1 VATIAS
7 GQKGLEEFFRSDCE
21 VAQTLPD
28 RLGFAANIG
37 RALGQV
43 FERWDGRGWPR
54 GIGGEELTLSAR
66 IIQVAQDAV
75 VFYRLGGIEAAVA
88 VERER
93 AGTIQ
98 DPAIAGRFR
107 RNAPMLLKRLETRSV
122 REAVLEAEPG
132 VRPLLSEARLETALR
147 AIADFVDLKPPY
159 TAGHSSGL
167 PDPDVTSVRRAG
179 FLHDLG
185 RTGVPNGIWEKA
197 GPLTEGEWER
207 VRLHPYL
214 TERILAHPA
223 ALARL
228 GSLATLHH
236 ERLDGSGYHRG
247 LSAPMQPL
255 PARILAAADSYHAM
269 TEPRPYRAA
278 RSSESAAEELRREV
292 RAGRLDGEAAEAVL
306 WSTGRRPRRREWPAG
321 LST

>member
-1 VATIAS
+1 
-7 GQKGLEEFFRSDCE
+7 
-21 VAQTLPD
+21 
-28 RLGFAANIG
+28 
-37 RALGQV
+37 
-43 FERWDGRGWPR
+43 
-54 GIGGEELTLSAR
+54 
-66 IIQVAQDAV
+66 
-75 VFYRLGGIEAAVA
+75 
-88 VERER
+88 
-93 AGTIQ
+93 
-98 DPAIAGRFR
+98 
-107 RNAPMLLKRLETRSV
+107 
-122 REAVLEAEPG
+122 
-132 VRPLLSEARLETALR
+132 
-147 AIADFVDLKPPY
+147 
-159 TAGHSSGL
+159 L